1 MIIEKLKI
9 INKTGLHARPATL
22 FVDKS
27 KKFKSEIFIEKNG
40 KSVNAKSL
48 INILSLGVEQGQE
61 IILKINGPDEVEALE
76 ELKKLIESGLEE
88 GE

>member
-1 MIIEKLKI
+1 MIIEKIKI

-22 FVDKS
+22 FVDKA

-48 INILSLGVEQGQE
+48 INVLSLGVEQGQE